1 MTTYVQLDAA
11 EEAVVMR
18 EAAIIAADRMLADA
32 LLSIEEAARFLTVS
46 TATLNRLPILRVKLG
61 GATRYRRADLLEHI
75 RKSVER

>member
-1 MTTYVQLDAA
+1 MTTYVQLDAG
-11 EEAVVMR
+11 EEALVMR

>member
-18 EAAIIAADRMLADA
+18 EAAIIAADA
-32 LLSIEEAARFLTVS
+32 LLAEALLTRDEAAAMLRVT
-46 TATLNRLPILRVKLG
+46 TKTLNLLPILRVKLG

-75 RKSVER
+75 RHSVER